1 MTPEEKENAL
11 RAQAR
16 RCAEELTKAMSA
28 KPKPKWNA
36 VCPPHPSQALREGPA
51 DGRQSGEIC
60 QCYWPHARPLWSGIM
75 SKVTFVVDFEDG
87 KEPAVHSR
95 MNILGGELAAVAWRD
110 SLKSNVVSVGD
121 YLPAAN
127 QQVLL
132 FDANGEG
139 WVIGWRSVW
148 LSEGMKETGDWEWSY
163 QIDSLDDEEMNI
175 THWAP
180 TPSEPGAE

>member
-1 MTPEEKENAL
+1 
-11 RAQAR
+11 
-16 RCAEELTKAMSA
+16 
-28 KPKPKWNA
+28 
-36 VCPPHPSQALREGPA
+36 
-51 DGRQSGEIC
+51 
-60 QCYWPHARPLWSGIM
+60 M

-110 SLKSNVVSVGD
+110 AIKSEVVSVNDG
-121 YLPAAN
+121 LPAPN
-127 QQVLL
+127 QQCLL

-148 LSEGMKETGDWEWSY
+148 LSDCMTETGDWDWNY
-163 QIDSLDDEEMNI
+163 QIESLDDEEMNI

-180 TPSEPGAE
+180 TPPVPEA